1 MTKDAENGPEKGGE
15 PQEQAGPEFDL
26 IVPFGMTAAYATFMG
41 ISVDAD
47 DMWTLSFFQT
57 QPSFETRQ
65 ETGGKAVA
73 VCVSRVTVSRQQAAK
88 MAEIFQKNLEKSSEE
103 EK

>member
-1 MTKDAENGPEKGGE
+1 MTKDAENGPEEGVE
-15 PQEQAGPEFDL
+15 PQEQTRQEFDL
-26 IVPFGMTAAYATFMG
+26 IIPYGMTAAYATFMG
-41 ISVDAD
+41 LSVDDD

-57 QPSFETRQ
+57 QPSLKMGPET
-65 ETGGKAVA
+65 TDKPIA